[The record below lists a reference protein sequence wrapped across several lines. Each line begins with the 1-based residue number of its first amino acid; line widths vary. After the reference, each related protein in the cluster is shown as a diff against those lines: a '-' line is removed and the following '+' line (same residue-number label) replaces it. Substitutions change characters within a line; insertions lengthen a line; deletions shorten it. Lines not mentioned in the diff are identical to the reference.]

1 MTLNVI
7 WKAQANPIIKT
18 CWKLAYRRVIYET
31 YILWKLPYGVQSK
44 RRTLKAQY
52 KRKAIIAND
61 IKRHMKSQL
70 TRLLKPVEN

>member
-1 MTLNVI
+1 M
-7 WKAQANPIIKT
+7 KAP
-18 CWKLAYRRVIYET
+18 
-31 YILWKLPYGVQSK
+31 LWGSSK
-44 RRTLKAQY
+44 SRTLKAQY